1 MSDLET
7 TARATT
13 TREMTAQDP
22 TVGDPGAREALAAR
36 LLQVSAGRSYD
47 PEVEIDWA
55 APLLEGRWFV
65 PPHRCSLY
73 GTALFDRLTEEQQ
86 ITLTRHEV
94 ASVAS
99 LGVWFET
106 ILMQLL
112 IREYYRQD
120 PTAAHAQYALTEVA
134 DECRHSVMFGRM
146 IDKLG
151 CPVYRVGPF
160 DDALGKFI
168 AGTAT
173 GPRMFAAI
181 LIAEEVLDAL
191 QREAAADERVQPL
204 VRMVSRIHV
213 VEEARHVRYARA
225 ELARQVR
232 AASRKRLA
240 YDRLIIARSAYLTG
254 TGLVHR
260 NVYASVGIDPAEG
273 RRAARANPHHQEML
287 RWAGRRVVAYLKDL
301 DLIGGPGVQL
311 WRRSGLM

>member
-1 MSDLET
+1 MSDRES
-7 TARATT
+7 TAT
-13 TREMTAQDP
+13 
-22 TVGDPGAREALAAR
+22 R
-36 LLQVSAGRSYD
+36 LLRASAEHSYD
-47 PEVEIDWA
+47 PEVEIDWE
-55 APLLEGRWFV
+55 APLVRDLWFV

-73 GTALFDRLTEEQQ
+73 GTELWDGLTEEQR

-112 IREYYRQD
+112 LRDYYRQD

-146 IDKLG
+146 IEKLG
-151 CPVYRVGPF
+151 CPVYRVGAF
-160 DDALGKFI
+160 DDALGRWI
-168 AGTAT
+168 AATAR

-191 QREAAADERVQPL
+191 QREAAADETVQPL
-204 VRMVSRIHV
+204 VRTVSRIHV

-232 AASRKRLA
+232 AASPRRLA
-240 YDRLIIARSAYLTG
+240 FDKLVIARSAYLTG
-254 TGLVHR
+254 TGLVHPD
-260 NVYASVGIDPAEG
+260 VYKSVGIDPAEG
-273 RRAARANPHHQEML
+273 RRAARANPHHREML
-287 RWAGRRVVAYLKDL
+287 RWAGQRVVAYLNDL
-301 DLIGGPGVQL
+301 DLIGGPGLRL
-311 WRRSGLM
+311 WRRSGLL

>member
-7 TARATT
+7 TAREATAT
-13 TREMTAQDP
+13 
-22 TVGDPGAREALAAR
+22 R
-36 LLQVSAGRSYD
+36 LLRASAAHSFD
-47 PEVEIDWA
+47 PEVEIDWD
-55 APLLEGRWFV
+55 APLLDGHWFA

-86 ITLTRHEV
+86 ITLSRHEV

-112 IREYYRQD
+112 IRAYYKQD

-134 DECRHSVMFGRM
+134 DECRHSVMFGRL

-160 DDALGKFI
+160 DNWLGKFI
-168 AGTAT
+168 ATTAT

-213 VEEARHVRYARA
+213 VEEARHVRYARE

-232 AASRKRLA
+232 AAGPRRLA
-240 YDRLIIARSAYLTG
+240 FDRLVIARSAYLTG
-254 TGLVHR
+254 AGLVHP
-260 NVYASVGIDPAEG
+260 NVYRSVGIDPAEG
-273 RRAARANPHHQEML
+273 RRAARANPHHREML
-287 RWAGRRVVAYLKDL
+287 RWAGERVVTYLNDL

-311 WRRSGLM
+311 WRRSGLLS